1 MVKPTWI
8 VSTARSGTTYL
19 CDVLNRTG
27 EFSPE
32 LSERLNLVYGDRGG
46 ALRRDPGRFRNC
58 KVFPEQLRA
67 SRLTLAEVS
76 DLLPGVRFVS
86 LRRRSLV
93 DRAVSLYLAQRS
105 GVYTV
110 SEGAATGD
118 FARFVSTPEGYA
130 GRPLPC
136 DAGDCMTFYARVAR
150 EESELEAALST
161 VHHRELTYESLVSGE
176 GLPGLF
182 RWLGLGAD
190 PAECAAASQLRPMP
204 PRAESERLRRVIASM
219 TCKV

>member
-1 MVKPTWI
+1 MERPIWV

-27 EFSPE
+27 LFRPEFAE
-32 LSERLNLVYGDRGG
+32 HLNLVYGNRGG
-46 ALRRDPGRFRNC
+46 LLRRDPGRFRFC
-58 KVFPEQLRA
+58 KVFPEQLRN
-67 SRLTLAEVS
+67 SGVTLREVAA
-76 DLLPGVRFVS
+76 LLPGVRFVS

-110 SEGAATGD
+110 SEEAAEGD
-118 FARFVSTPEGYA
+118 FARFVSTPEGYM
-130 GRPLPC
+130 GRALPC
-136 DAGDCMTFYARVAR
+136 DAADCMGFYARVV
-150 EESELEAALST
+150 EEERSLESALST
-161 VHHRELTYESLVSGE
+161 VAHHEVSYESVVSGA

-182 RWLGLGAD
+182 RELGLGAD
-190 PAECAAASQLRPMP
+190 AASCAASSPLRQMP
-204 PRAESERLRRVIASM
+204 EREESARLRRVLAAM